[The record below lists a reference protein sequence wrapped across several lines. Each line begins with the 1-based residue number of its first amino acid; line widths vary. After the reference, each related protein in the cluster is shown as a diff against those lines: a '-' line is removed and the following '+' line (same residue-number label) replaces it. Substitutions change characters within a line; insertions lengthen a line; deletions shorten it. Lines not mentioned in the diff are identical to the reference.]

1 MNWKRATKQKP
12 PKHQN
17 EGQKKAESDISMPT
31 MSLENSANEN
41 RAFAPDLN
49 TAAPPFDYNPSAWSQ
64 RIPIAVLAGIAFF
77 ITTYMALYQWRLIPD
92 VWDPIFG
99 MGTRNVL
106 DSDVSET
113 MRGWLRIPDAA
124 LGAIAYLGDA
134 IYGLAGTTRRWQY
147 RPWMV
152 ILFGLDVI
160 PLGIVSATL
169 VVMQGTVVGAWCFLC
184 LITALISLILVYW
197 AYDEVWATLKYLW
210 RVWQKTKDG
219 KTLWRIFWGG
229 AHPRADEIALQK
241 VATI

>member
-1 MNWKRATKQKP
+1 
-12 PKHQN
+12 
-17 EGQKKAESDISMPT
+17 
-31 MSLENSANEN
+31 
-41 RAFAPDLN
+41 
-49 TAAPPFDYNPSAWSQ
+49 
-64 RIPIAVLAGIAFF
+64 
-77 ITTYMALYQWRLIPD
+77 
-92 VWDPIFG
+92 
-99 MGTRNVL
+99 
-106 DSDVSET
+106 
-113 MRGWLRIPDAA
+113 
-124 LGAIAYLGDA
+124 
-134 IYGLAGTTRRWQY
+134 
-147 RPWMV
+147 MV